1 MKEWLI
7 VPSNT
12 PPAGAGPHKLIELET
27 ESIPTEYITNC
38 LVHHGPGQDGS
49 TAADPN
55 QHNITGS
62 VYRASVTSVRWDVC
76 TESRDTKRQHPPRHS
91 LFTLLPSDNRYRS
104 ICCCTSRLHSSF
116 TPHTDFIINTLWNY
130 QLYKKIIL
138 FCHFFYNKKSFFILF
153 Q

>member
-130 QLYKKIIL
+130 QLYKKMIL
-138 FCHFFYNKKSFFILF
+138 FCHFFYNKK
-153 Q
+153 